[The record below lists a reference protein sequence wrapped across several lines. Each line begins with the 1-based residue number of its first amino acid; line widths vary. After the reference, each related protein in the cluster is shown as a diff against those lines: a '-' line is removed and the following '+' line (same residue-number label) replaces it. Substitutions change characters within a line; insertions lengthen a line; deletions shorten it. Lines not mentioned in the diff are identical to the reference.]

1 MTPPSSPS
9 PEPSVL
15 ASFLKLTRSASSIL
29 FTAVRKVPVLVVC
42 VLVLAVL
49 YYRNP
54 SQFQDTA
61 PAEPA
66 QASVAAEPQLDA
78 IVGAWLQNGK
88 KEPAQAS
95 VAAEPQPPPELT
107 VGQQALWLCVQRVDS
122 HLTGGVWS
130 DIYYGMEATLD
141 GTAVTVKVTE
151 KWKTLSESRQKDLA
165 QLLVDT
171 WLKTGQTLQVLRTSQ
186 ETPAVLIQASG
197 EPFREIVIQRLPDEQ
212 TVAAWKP
219 ATGVQLFDPQTD
231 V

>member
-1 MTPPSSPS
+1 MTALSSPS
-9 PEPSVL
+9 PEPSL
-15 ASFLKLTRSASSIL
+15 RASFLKLVRSASSIL

-54 SQFQDTA
+54 SQFQDPE

-66 QASVAAEPQLDA
+66 KASVTP
-78 IVGAWLQNGK
+78 
-88 KEPAQAS
+88 
-95 VAAEPQPPPELT
+95 EPQPPSELP

-122 HLTGGVWS
+122 HLTGGLWS
-130 DIYYGMEATLD
+130 DIYYGMEAKLD

-171 WLKTGQTLQVLRTSQ
+171 WLKTGQALEVLHTSQ
-186 ETPAVLIQASG
+186 ETPDVLIRASG
-197 EPFREIVIQRLPDEQ
+197 ELFREIVIQRLPDEQ

>member
-9 PEPSVL
+9 PEPSAL

-42 VLVLAVL
+42 VLVLAIL

-66 QASVAAEPQLDA
+66 
-78 IVGAWLQNGK
+78 K
-88 KEPAQAS
+88 AS

-151 KWKTLSESRQKDLA
+151 KWKTLSEGRQKDLA

-171 WLKTGQTLQVLRTSQ
+171 WLKTGQALQVLRTSQ

>member
-15 ASFLKLTRSASSIL
+15 ASFLKLTRSVSSIL

-61 PAEPA
+61 PA
-66 QASVAAEPQLDA
+66 
-78 IVGAWLQNGK
+78 
-88 KEPAQAS
+88 EPAQAS

-171 WLKTGQTLQVLRTSQ
+171 WLKTGQALQVLRTSQ